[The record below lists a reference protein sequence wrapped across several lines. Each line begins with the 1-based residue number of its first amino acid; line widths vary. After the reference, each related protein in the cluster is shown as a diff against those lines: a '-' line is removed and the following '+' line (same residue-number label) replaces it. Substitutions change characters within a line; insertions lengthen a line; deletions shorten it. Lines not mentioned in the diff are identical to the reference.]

1 VRLRSTRLLWSSALV
16 LLLIAYLR
24 WLSPAVSPYAGGSDS
39 SGYLWS
45 ARLFRQGRLSMPIRL
60 PERFPID
67 ATGAPVFAPL
77 GGTIRRGTMDLVPT
91 YPTGLPLHIA
101 VANLFLDEERA
112 VKGVLLFAAAGA
124 IWLLYLLG
132 RDAGLPRLWAAGGG
146 ALLALSPLFLYAAVQ
161 PFSDVMATFWAE
173 AAVLSAWRSRQR
185 PALVWLAGVSL
196 GIATLVR
203 PMSLVLILPVLAAMT
218 LSAGFCVRLATG
230 GLPFA
235 VFVLAYQ
242 AWAYGSPLRSGYD
255 RVWSAFGWHAVLQSL
270 SHYVTWCPRLASWL
284 VVLVPAAAWTW
295 QGRYSRWRLVGAA
308 WIVATF
314 GTYAFYA
321 LTSETWWYMRYV
333 LPGFPVLIIAGLAG
347 LRAVALAAAS
357 WIGRP
362 WAGRTIGL
370 AAFAVLL
377 LSAGLLA
384 RDPLSAAYRATKA
397 GERVY
402 PDTIR
407 IISADKGSSEVVLM
421 SQLSGAAN
429 YYAPGMPFLRYDA
442 LKSESWLA
450 VRRWQRDEQAV
461 IKAAL
466 FGFETDRMFGMTGPL
481 LPCNWHPRGHYR
493 NVTFW
498 ECPPPGRE

>member
-1 VRLRSTRLLWSSALV
+1 M
-16 LLLIAYLR
+16 LIGYLR
-24 WLSPAVSPYAGGSDS
+24 WVSPAVSPYAGGSDS

-45 ARLFRQGRLSMPIRL
+45 ARLFRQGRLSVPIRL
-60 PERFPID
+60 PEHFPVET
-67 ATGAPVFAPL
+67 TGAWVFAPL
-77 GGTIRRGTMDLVPT
+77 GGTVRPGTMDLVPT

-101 VANLFLDEERA
+101 VANLFLDEEQA
-112 VKGVLLFAAAGA
+112 VKGVLLFGAAGA

-161 PFSDVMATFWAE
+161 PFSDVLATFWAE
-173 AAVLSAWRSRQR
+173 AAVLSAWRSRRR
-185 PALVWLAGVSL
+185 PGLMWLAGVSL

-203 PMSLVLILPVLAAMT
+203 PTNLVLILPVLAAMT
-218 LSAGFCVRLATG
+218 PSVGSLVRLTAG

-235 VFVLAYQ
+235 AFVFAYQ
-242 AWAYGSPLRSGYD
+242 AWAYGSPLRSGYAD
-255 RVWSAFGWHAVLQSL
+255 VWSAFGWRAVLQSL
-270 SHYVTWCPRLASWL
+270 SHYVTWSPRLASWL

-295 QGRYSRWRLVGAA
+295 QGIHSRWRLVGAA

-333 LPGFPVLIIAGLAG
+333 LPGFPILIVAGLAG
-347 LRAVALAAAS
+347 LRAVARTAAS
-357 WIGRP
+357 RIDRP
-362 WAGRTIGL
+362 WVARTIGA
-370 AAFAVLL
+370 AAFAVVL

-402 PDTIR
+402 PDTLR
-407 IISADKGSSEVVLM
+407 IMSAQDNSSEVVLM

-429 YYAPGMPFLRYDA
+429 YYTPGIPFLRYD
-442 LKSESWLA
+442 LLTSESWLA

-461 IKAAL
+461 MKAAL
-466 FGFETDRMFGMTGPL
+466 FGDEVDRVFGARKPA
-481 LPCNWHPRGHYR
+481 LPCNWQPRGHYR
-493 NVTFW
+493 TVTFW
-498 ECPPPGRE
+498 ECPPPGKE